1 VSGQGRLSNGSF
13 LNSEVLTNFSF
24 PEAAFISDSLFSVVT
39 FDNNFLEAGVG
50 LKSDSLFSV
59 VTFDN
64 DFNLSPAALISEI
77 SPVGFP
83 G

>member
-1 VSGQGRLSNGSF
+1 MGTSNLDSKA
-13 LNSEVLTNFSF
+13 LTNFFF
-24 PEAAFISDSLFSVVT
+24 PEAAFNSDSLFSVVT

-59 VTFDN
+59 VDFNN
-64 DFNLSPAALISEI
+64 DFNLSPAALNSEI